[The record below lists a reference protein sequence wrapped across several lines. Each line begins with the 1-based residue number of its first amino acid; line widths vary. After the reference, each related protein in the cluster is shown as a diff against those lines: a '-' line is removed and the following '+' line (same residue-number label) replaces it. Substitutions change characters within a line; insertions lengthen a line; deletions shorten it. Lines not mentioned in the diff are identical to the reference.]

1 MALIKRGLGRGLE
14 TLLADVSSLAGLQ
27 QVPVDIKKVDD
38 QSTQTLIE
46 LIEMENH
53 NLLKEAEALRSLID
67 ELESIIRADLR

>member
-14 TLLADVSSLAGLQ
+14 TLLAGVSSLAGLQ
-27 QVPVDIKKVDD
+27 QEPVDSKKVDD

-46 LIEMENH
+46 HIELESH

-67 ELESIIRADLR
+67 KLESIIRADLR

>member
-14 TLLADVSSLAGLQ
+14 TLLAGVSGLAGLQ
-27 QVPVDIKKVDD
+27 QVPVDIKKEDD

-46 LIEMENH
+46 RIEMENH

-67 ELESIIRADLR
+67 ELESIIRAGLR